1 MIGPPIIDVAERVR
15 ASKEARIQNYPCH
28 SNRASELGHSC
39 ERYLVL
45 SRTRW
50 QEKALGDTTL
60 QFIFGLGNRIEEEAK
75 SELREAGFKVFEP
88 PRACSWPKYQISG
101 HLDCK
106 VSEGGGWGPPEAQ
119 GEAWPVEIKGLNH
132 PDWQGLNTPEDF
144 FRSRKPWIRK
154 YPAQLTT
161 YMFLE
166 GQEWGLFYIKSKL
179 TGLPKGIW
187 LKLDYEYAETLLQK
201 AERVNIHVAA
211 GTVPD
216 PIEWEDATCQRC
228 GFLHICL
235 PDRSMGIPVDV
246 VEDRLLEG
254 KLLRRELLKS
264 ASSEYDALD
273 KEIKARFKGVPNSLV
288 GAWNIIGKEVD
299 RTGFTV
305 EPTSYW
311 KMTIARISQ
320 EPIKIADLP
329 AEDATYLRGLQLEFE
344 DE

>member
-1 MIGPPIIDVAERVR
+1 MSGPPIVDVAERVI
-15 ASKEARIQNYPCH
+15 ASKEKQRQVYPCH
-28 SNRASELGHSC
+28 TNRASELGHPC
-39 ERYLVL
+39 DRYLVYA
-45 SRTRW
+45 RTRW
-50 QEKALGDTTL
+50 QEKAMTDTTL

-88 PRACSWPKYQISG
+88 PRACSWPAYQISG

-132 PDWQGLNTPEDF
+132 PDWQSLNTPEDF
-144 FRSRKPWIRK
+144 FRSRKPWIQK

-166 GQEWGLFYIKSKL
+166 NQEWGLFYIKSKL

-187 LKLDYEYAETLLQK
+187 LKLDYDYAETLLQK
-201 AERVNIHVAA
+201 AERVNAHVAA

-216 PIEWEDATCQRC
+216 PIEWEDALCQRC

-235 PDRSMGIPVDV
+235 PDRSMGIPVEV
-246 VEDRLLEG
+246 LEDKLLEG
-254 KLLRRELLKS
+254 KLLRRELLKP

-273 KEIKARFKGVPNSLV
+273 KEIKARFKGVPDVLV
-288 GAWNIIGKEVD
+288 GGWRIFGGEHSRK
-299 RTGFTV
+299 GFTV
-305 EPTSYW
+305 AETTYW
-311 KMTIARISQ
+311 QTKIARISQ
-320 EPIKIADLP
+320 EPIKLEDLP
-329 AEDATYLRGLQLEFE
+329 AADAAYLRGLQLEFE
-344 DE
+344 DG